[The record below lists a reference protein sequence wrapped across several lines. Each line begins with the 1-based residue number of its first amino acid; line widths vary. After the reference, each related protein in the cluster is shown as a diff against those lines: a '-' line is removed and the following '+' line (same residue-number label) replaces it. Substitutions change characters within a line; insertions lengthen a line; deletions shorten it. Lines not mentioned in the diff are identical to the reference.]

1 MVESLASKGEG
12 AYEIILTHEFKI
24 GAGNYGNVYKIKA
37 KNQEKYYAGKFLKLN
52 PDLMM
57 DEDKL
62 GLERELEIMQ
72 KLNSPFTIKLLDSF
86 SYKQ

>member
-1 MVESLASKGEG
+1 M
-12 AYEIILTHEFKI
+12 
-24 GAGNYGNVYKIKA
+24 
-37 KNQEKYYAGKFLKLN
+37 KLS
-52 PDLMM
+52 PDLMT

-86 SYKQ
+86 SYKQLKLCIVTEL

>member
-1 MVESLASKGEG
+1 
-12 AYEIILTHEFKI
+12 
-24 GAGNYGNVYKIKA
+24 
-37 KNQEKYYAGKFLKLN
+37 LKLN

-62 GLERELEIMQ
+62 GLERELEIMK